1 MLKDK
6 NNKKE
11 VKNGIKR
18 RKHKIKIEKRN
29 RALNAARRQRLKYFR
44 KMFIRDKSLQNFKKL
59 MSVVGKM
66 VKVNFIHKNKG
77 SRLQRRYQLILND
90 NK

>member
-6 NNKKE
+6 NNKPE
-11 VKNGIKR
+11 IKNSIKR

-29 RALNAARRQRLKYFR
+29 RTINAARRQRLKYFR
-44 KMFIRDKSLQNFKKL
+44 KIFIRDKNLKNFKQL

-77 SRLQRRYQLILND
+77 ARLQRRYQLILND